1 MKMKNLAVLTSG
13 GDSPGMNA
21 CIRAIVRSANHK
33 KISVHG
39 IQYGYNGLINNEF
52 KILSPSD
59 VGNTIHIGGTILK
72 SARSDEFRTKKGREK
87 AYNNLQKNN
96 IDGLIVLGGD
106 GSLTGASV
114 FNKEFNFNIIGIP
127 CTIDNDIFGTDYS
140 IGFATARET
149 VVNSIDKIRDT
160 ASSHERIFI
169 VEVMGRES
177 GNLALEAGV
186 ASGAELI
193 LIPENKNSMEEV
205 IKKIQELSI
214 MKKSLIIVYAEGCK
228 FGSLNELSNEIN
240 KKIDNSNVRVSI
252 LGHIQRGGIPSPSDR
267 ILASILGYESI
278 NAIISGITNKM
289 VGIINQEPTLI
300 DLNNAI
306 STKKRV
312 NLSLSKISDIISKY

>member
-33 KISVHG
+33 KISVYG

-52 KILSPSD
+52 KILSPAD

-205 IKKIQELSI
+205 IKKIQELNI

-267 ILASILGYESI
+267 ILASTLGYESI
-278 NAIISGITNKM
+278 NAITSGLTNKM

-306 STKKRV
+306 STKKKV

>member
-87 AYNNLQKNN
+87 AHNNLKLNN

-106 GSLTGASV
+106 GWLTGASV

-205 IKKIQELSI
+205 IKKIQELNI

-267 ILASILGYESI
+267 ILASTLGYESI
-278 NAIISGITNKM
+278 NAITSGLTNKM
-289 VGIINQEPTLI
+289 VGIINQEPTVI

-306 STKKRV
+306 STKKKV

>member
-1 MKMKNLAVLTSG
+1 MTMKNIAILTSG

-21 CIRAIVRSANHK
+21 CIRAIVRTANHK
-33 KISVHG
+33 DIKIHG
-39 IQYGYNGLINNEF
+39 IQYGYNGLIGNDF
-52 KILSPSD
+52 KILTPFD
-59 VGNTIHIGGTILK
+59 VSNTIHIGGTILK
-72 SARSDEFRTKKGREK
+72 SARCDEFRTKEGRKK
-87 AYNNLQKNN
+87 AHNNLKTNN

-106 GSLTGASV
+106 GSLTGANIFS
-114 FNKEFNFNIIGIP
+114 NEFNFNVIGIP

-160 ASSHERIFI
+160 AASHERIFI

-177 GNLALEAGV
+177 GNLALEAGF

-205 IKKIQELSI
+205 INKIQEINS

-228 FGSLNELSNEIN
+228 FGTLNELSDEIN
-240 KKIDNSNVRVSI
+240 NKIHNSNVRVSI

-267 ILASILGYESI
+267 ILASILGNESI
-278 NAIISGITNKM
+278 NAITSGLTNKM
-289 VGIINQEPTLI
+289 VGVNNQETNLI
-300 DLNNAI
+300 NLKNAI
-306 STKKRV
+306 SKKRKV
-312 NLSLSKISDIISKY
+312 NSSLSGISDIISRY

>member
-1 MKMKNLAVLTSG
+1 M
-13 GDSPGMNA
+13 
-21 CIRAIVRSANHK
+21 CIRDR
-33 KISVHG
+33 
-39 IQYGYNGLINNEF
+39 
-52 KILSPSD
+52 
-59 VGNTIHIGGTILK
+59 GNTIHIGGTILK
-72 SARSDEFRTKKGREK
+72 SARCDEFRTKKGRKK
-87 AYNNLQKNN
+87 AHNNLLENN

-106 GSLTGASV
+106 GSLTGANIFS
-114 FNKEFNFNIIGIP
+114 NEFNFNIIGIP

-205 IKKIQELSI
+205 IKNIQELNI

-267 ILASILGYESI
+267 ILASTLGYESI
-278 NAIISGITNKM
+278 NAITSGLTNKM

-306 STKKRV
+306 STKKKV

>member
-1 MKMKNLAVLTSG
+1 MNNIAVLTSG

-33 KISVHG
+33 KIKIYG
-39 IQYGYNGLINNEF
+39 IQYGYNGLINNDFNIIKPNEV
-52 KILSPSD
+52 S
-59 VGNTIHIGGTILK
+59 NTIHIGGTILK
-72 SARSDEFRTKKGREK
+72 SARCDEFRTKKGRKK
-87 AYNNLQKNN
+87 AHNNLLENN

-106 GSLTGASV
+106 GSLTGANIFS
-114 FNKEFNFNIIGIP
+114 NEFNFNIIGIP

-205 IKKIQELSI
+205 IKKIQELNI

-267 ILASILGYESI
+267 ILASTLGYESI
-278 NAIISGITNKM
+278 NAITSGLTNKM
-289 VGIINQEPTLI
+289 VGIINQEPTLT

-306 STKKRV
+306 STKKKV

>member
-1 MKMKNLAVLTSG
+1 MYK
-13 GDSPGMNA
+13 
-21 CIRAIVRSANHK
+21 R
-33 KISVHG
+33 
-39 IQYGYNGLINNEF
+39 Q
-52 KILSPSD
+52 
-59 VGNTIHIGGTILK
+59 
-72 SARSDEFRTKKGREK
+72 
-87 AYNNLQKNN
+87 
-96 IDGLIVLGGD
+96 
-106 GSLTGASV
+106 
-114 FNKEFNFNIIGIP
+114 GIP

-205 IKKIQELSI
+205 IKKIQELNI

-267 ILASILGYESI
+267 ILASTLGYESI
-278 NAIISGITNKM
+278 NAITSGLTNKM

-306 STKKRV
+306 STKKKV